1 VQLGGGRSI
10 SDACGFYRVKEGL
23 KSPASDQAE
32 IVLGLGSRGTGRMNA
47 ERRRRIE
54 HANRSSRQGL

>member
-23 KSPASDQAE
+23 KSPTSNQAE
-32 IVLGLGSRGTGRMNA
+32 IVPGLAVRN
-47 ERRRRIE
+47 
-54 HANRSSRQGL
+54 L